1 MIQYKTKITIF
12 ICLYSGTRQEHD
24 GDVST
29 TGSGT
34 NFAAPIDQD
43 DEFMPEQNEM
53 NALLFK
59 HAGDEAIILTQT
71 SISEADD
78 DENSEELPSD
88 LAIPESIPEID
99 EHTDNSSDSEDDC
112 LISPAVA
119 CSTKSVSPKP
129 IEFKSGHFNRD
140 TSPSW
145 SSSSDEDNET
155 AVVADRLRHE
165 MSTVDMAKKSATDT
179 APTSQKH
186 IFSMPNLMQD
196 LVMRGVEQLV
206 TKRIQGVITSALG
219 ASADPVLDSS
229 DDSEFE
235 ILNHEE
241 LNQIP

>member
-1 MIQYKTKITIF
+1 MLSDDVTSTI
-12 ICLYSGTRQEHD
+12 SS
-24 GDVST
+24 VSLP
-29 TGSGT
+29 
-34 NFAAPIDQD
+34 APIDQD
-43 DEFMPEQNEM
+43 DEFMPEQNEL

-59 HAGDEAIILTQT
+59 HAGDDAIILTQT

-129 IEFKSGHFNRD
+129 IAFKSGHFNRD

-145 SSSSDEDNET
+145 SSSSDDDNET
-155 AVVADRLRHE
+155 ALADRLRHE
-165 MSTVDMAKKSATDT
+165 MSTVDMAKKSATDA

-196 LVMRGVEQLV
+196 LVTRGVEQLV
-206 TKRIQGVITSALG
+206 TKRIQGITSALG
-219 ASADPVLDSS
+219 AGAEQPLLDSS

-235 ILNHEE
+235 ILNHDE
-241 LNQIP
+241 LNQMP

>member
-1 MIQYKTKITIF
+1 MKENNHF
-12 ICLYSGTRQEHD
+12 FFFLFVGTRQEVN
-24 GDVST
+24 GDAST
-29 TGSGT
+29 TVSSA

-59 HAGDEAIILTQT
+59 HAGDDAIILTQT

-145 SSSSDEDNET
+145 SSSSDDDNES
-155 AVVADRLRHE
+155 AMADRLRHE
-165 MSTVDMAKKSATDT
+165 MSTVDMAKKSAIDA

-196 LVMRGVEQLV
+196 LVTRGVEQLV
-206 TKRIQGVITSALG
+206 AKRMQGVISSALG
-219 ASADPVLDSS
+219 AGAEQPLLDSS

-235 ILNHEE
+235 ILTHDE
-241 LNQIP
+241 LNQMP

>member
-1 MIQYKTKITIF
+1 
-12 ICLYSGTRQEHD
+12 
-24 GDVST
+24 
-29 TGSGT
+29 
-34 NFAAPIDQD
+34 
-43 DEFMPEQNEM
+43 MPEQNEM

-59 HAGDEAIILTQT
+59 HAGDDAIILTQT

-145 SSSSDEDNET
+145 SSSSDDDNES
-155 AVVADRLRHE
+155 AMADRLRHE
-165 MSTVDMAKKSATDT
+165 MSTVDMAKKSATDA

-196 LVMRGVEQLV
+196 LVTRGVEQLV
-206 TKRIQGVITSALG
+206 TKRMQGVISSALG
-219 ASADPVLDSS
+219 AGAEQPLLDSS

-235 ILNHEE
+235 ILNHDE
-241 LNQIP
+241 LNQMP